1 MKQPKKAWTTPTPTA
16 SPITST
22 NGVIVQSVRVNPE
35 PNKRR
40 ANSKP
45 GNADRKRPIMPPELF
60 TQLEEKQISE
70 MIETQID
77 FMIEQEH
84 IHEIDL

>member
-1 MKQPKKAWTTPTPTA
+1 
-16 SPITST
+16 
-22 NGVIVQSVRVNPE
+22 
-35 PNKRR
+35 
-40 ANSKP
+40 
-45 GNADRKRPIMPPELF
+45 MPPELF